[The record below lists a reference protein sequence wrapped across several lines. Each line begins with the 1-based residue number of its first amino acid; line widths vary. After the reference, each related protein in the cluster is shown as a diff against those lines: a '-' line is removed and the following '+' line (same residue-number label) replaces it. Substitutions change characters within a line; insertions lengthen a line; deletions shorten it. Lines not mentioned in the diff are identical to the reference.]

1 MSEFLDLVN
10 NLRTSNQQVA
20 ISSSADPANDFG
32 NDAVRNVA
40 IALQTGQQANSVNF
54 DLAKS
59 YITRFCHSSVS
70 SSGLYNVSDA
80 AKPSFNYARNSISI
94 PSRSANPGLYND
106 KGAFYNQIFH
116 EVSHYTRAQLGIS
129 GVISGTP
136 EYQKEEVIA
145 EMTACKMM
153 MNCGFPVDNLR
164 TSARYIDA
172 WANEYVKNLPE
183 AEKAAAK
190 AELLSDAE
198 KSADE
203 ALKLVHLNIGM
214 NQRYET
220 NQDLKMR
227 LIVPADEVKLAL
239 ARGVR
244 QDEKG
249 YYVRISDDFSKF
261 ERWSEKN
268 MLETAIQYSRK
279 AVNEAAP
286 EIRQDKENEL
296 NTAIQEAQKQ
306 AEAEEAQKASVVTS
320 SADNIDQREEISV
333 ASSEQSNAPNV
344 PDSNSV
350 NASLIAEI
358 QRMQQQLA
366 ELQKQLAATQ
376 KENEELRNGQHQ
388 QRAEAGR
395 ARENSANRNDI
406 KHTDDEAGTG
416 SMEME
421 RGHFQDGGSEPL
433 EGIQPEMGGEDISGL
448 RSRSGSISAGR
459 SRNAGSMGSD
469 RSNALSG
476 EDGGSIGN
484 HTHAGSRRSG
494 GAEENE
500 GTDDAD
506 RLSESRNVST
516 ESDRHEPGR
525 NRDGSVSGRR
535 SSGTLSADGTQEQ
548 VRSGNNFRQGDV
560 SGSEHSDND
569 GIHGIRDRSG
579 NVDLSMV
586 DKARSGAPE
595 EAVLPGEHTGARGE
609 TAGVSPV
616 SGNTGFESVNRG
628 SDAGV
633 FQSAGGGA
641 RSSVRNTGALGDD
654 GNSLS
659 DGTYGNE
666 RAENADSVSAG
677 SSQLVEESGLR
688 RSGELQGEHGRGQV
702 LHDRGDVTTANNANA
717 NEPDDQEVRPVTKEY
732 FLKTAI
738 YHALL
743 HYYKTGLES
752 SDLPSFENTKEAIE
766 AIYSNIH
773 GINNPDE
780 YFAKPYYKSTLEV
793 IEKTQKEHTLSL
805 YYTNEVLDKIRES
818 ARKTVND
825 NSIFSEKGMTETLSH
840 LNAFYN
846 GYDDG
851 YHRYPAKY
859 DDFIKYVDE
868 YESLGKIPLTEKEK
882 SEMIKVWVEYWVDFQ
897 LNHDEER
904 LFSDPDDNRK
914 PIINSQI
921 AELINKAILEF
932 KENPHEIIE
941 RNAEKLISFFHDKLY
956 DIVYKNI
963 SEEGLEPFA
972 KIAHISHSAEYE
984 HQIGYEFDKIYD
996 EIDKHYLQHET
1007 EINDAITEHL
1017 KITFPRTQEQYDSL
1031 SLTGQEKEEILKDVI
1046 KNWVD
1051 LQGYSEAGL
1060 KDPNY
1065 FPFARRFVFDKVMT
1079 YQTADLIYKPRAS
1092 ENTDAEQYF
1101 RDKLADIVSENLTE
1115 EGLKYLAKYAKTP
1128 KGSPFYEAAQND
1140 ISFVI
1145 DEIDNWYQGYENQI
1159 NDSLRDRLERQQES
1173 ATIENAETD
1182 KAVNTENQSETQT
1195 DGVFPRTQEEYDS
1208 LRNVQLSEQEKHDAV
1223 EIAVT
1228 EWVSWQENPDS
1239 SAAVLTEQT
1248 SALIDTHEHHQQ
1260 FENILID
1267 RVTEQL
1273 SEAGWASLAQFA
1285 RTPVESPFYE
1295 ASRYEALEEVLDEI
1309 DVIYREHEAEI
1320 NNSLTPVN
1328 EQQAD
1333 IQASQPETSSAPAE
1347 KQETQNNSGTVTD
1360 EYFLKNVIYH
1370 SILECVD
1377 FNITEG
1383 NNQLITAKMYLDGT
1397 LHHQD
1402 IKDSTERK
1410 LKDHVDAIY
1419 DAIKNVYDPR
1429 GYDRRDEE
1437 QISNAVREILG
1448 TDENLYR
1455 NFRYVNNRI
1464 VNRVIASVRDNHLF
1478 NAEAMQEIIGE
1489 MHESHSGYPTYDEVL
1504 ANLAKLEQALSDES
1518 TTEKAENTVNQPEP
1532 QETAQKSEEQ
1542 PEEIKPE
1549 ESQPENSVS
1558 EQQDIPLSETANAAD
1573 EQTETAHSAA
1583 EAQVTE
1589 KDPFEDLEYLYRTG
1603 QFSDDDARLRTSV
1616 YLIKNINFVN
1626 HPLSGDF
1633 GFWSYDFNDKRLYQN
1648 TYKVQAGF
1656 QGTSDEIPNNFS
1668 RYFYNDLNRRFGV
1681 TQNSDAVKAEL
1692 EKVFSNIMPDLR
1704 FKHQNNLVNDEL
1716 PEIKEKR
1723 AKKSRKKKDSD
1734 QIDLFDDAQTQTEMQ
1749 ETAQHEPVS
1758 SSAVSD
1764 KQQSDAPVTDS
1775 TKQEPA
1781 FSISDNWEIPEA
1793 DNTQTEK
1800 PTSLERFNRNISA
1813 IETLRKIQNEG
1824 DRAATKEEQAILAQ
1838 FSGWGGL
1845 LSHLHLTENS
1855 SNADKERY
1863 EKLRTLLGDEEFN
1876 KAQTSALTAFYTD
1889 PEIARTIYKGL
1900 EQAGFKGG
1908 NILEPSCG
1916 TGVFFGVMPREM
1928 MANSELHGIELEPIT
1943 GAIAQKLYPSADI
1956 RICGYE
1962 KSGQQNNNFDV
1973 VIGNVPFGNFSVTD
1987 PRYMKDHDDI
1997 HNYFINKSLD
2007 QVKPGGIVAVI
2018 TSSATLEDKDPA
2030 FREKIAEKAELMGAI
2045 RLPDY
2050 AFQNSGTDVK
2060 TDILFLKKRK
2070 QPIQREDAAK
2080 EIWVNTKQF
2089 EYGSKGYSFQ
2099 CFDRDSSYDGDE
2111 KSRFKSFKINR
2122 NWMIDHA
2129 PSCKDITDEYGR
2141 VMSKEQRQRE
2151 KAVDKINLPTL
2162 NEYYRQN
2169 SDMIIGG
2176 YESVSFNRYGQVSL
2190 DSGSVDNLKEELT
2203 NSLNHITGIFEAE
2216 KTEKSNT
2223 PKLNPW
2229 DFPDVKPN
2237 SFFLLNDKAYFKGID
2252 DVTPVASDFE
2262 APVKSFINLKNSFD
2276 SVINGMINE
2285 VSDNDLS
2292 TMQQTLRD
2300 DYFELRNVCNMKSED
2315 KDLPLFS
2322 IIGSGG
2328 KKSKNKEN
2336 AYEDAVKFLKKDV
2349 SFGRL
2354 QTLEITDKVF
2364 ETVINKKGIEEIKTK
2379 VLLKELSPITSKRT
2393 LNKQEIVRANTSN
2406 EALYL
2411 SLGNKGVVDFDY
2423 MSKISSISPAAL
2435 VKELQDGGQIFRDPS
2450 KHGSMY
2456 ENWIPKEEFLSGDI
2470 IDKIDQTRKRM
2481 NEDLSFEKELSALKK
2496 VLPQEK
2502 KFDEM
2507 DISISSP
2514 FVPTDIVGRFL
2525 DREFD
2530 GYGNKVVKD
2539 GSGKFHVDIGVN
2551 DYSKVK
2557 SYTVD
2562 GLDLDDVV
2570 QKFLNHD
2577 IIKNDCVKND
2587 ENAFRTVNHIY
2598 RKRFEEHFDNFVKN
2612 ELTPDDKKR
2621 IENNYNKSLNRN
2633 VPRKY
2638 DGSFLNF
2645 AGMNTDKIK
2654 LRTHQINTVARGIFG
2669 GNTMIAHEV
2678 GAGKTYTMIATA
2690 MEMKRMGICKKP
2702 VITVPNAVL
2711 DQWEKDFHD
2720 LYPQANV
2727 LKVTSEDM
2735 KSENIVSTAAKMA
2748 YNDWD
2753 AIIIS
2758 HKNLQ
2763 KIPVSQSVID
2773 MVKTRR
2779 QDEILE
2785 VAESSDLGIRA
2796 ERKWIEQEN
2805 DNLEKLITNIQNK
2818 YKDSGCPLTIDEIGI
2833 DRLFVD
2839 ESHMYKNL
2847 PIDTTMG
2854 SIVGLSKGGSALAQ
2868 EMEFKTAYF
2877 NEKTNYKGVIFAS
2890 GTPVSN
2896 TLGEMYSLQKFLQP
2910 QVLRKAGITNF
2921 HIWTDNF
2928 VNIELDKQ
2936 VNMTGQ
2942 GLNVK
2947 LVMKEFKNLDGLL
2960 NMFWQTGDFVTT
2972 KSLVGKEGF
2981 VLPDVERESV
2991 IIEPTQGQENL
3002 INAIEQ
3008 RMAVIEAGNVDP
3020 KKDNKLCVAGDSR
3033 KIGLDP
3039 RLLSDANLDR
3049 MNMTKSEAGKGVK
3062 IEKVAENV
3070 FNIWEETKDKRSTQ
3084 VIFCD
3089 LGTPKKSGKKG
3100 GNQFTVYDELKQQF
3114 IDRGVPANE
3123 IALIHDYDDE
3133 AKKEILF
3140 QSVNKGDIRIVIGS
3154 TEKLGTGCNFQKKL
3168 IAAHHVDAPWRP
3180 SDFTQREGRIV
3191 RQKNENKTVK
3201 IFTYATKKTFDA
3213 YMFDTLA
3220 RKQEYISAL
3229 FSGQEKSRRIEDL
3242 KDVKLD
3248 YKKMRT
3254 ITCGSEKLKAKLD
3267 LMDLMEEYVNAKKTE
3282 EQKLKNLS
3290 DNTLFAIPNR
3300 INACN
3305 SNIAKLEH
3313 VSDIKNANPIRFNEK
3328 KEKIFPGFR
3337 KPDGTFIDDKKEFMD
3352 YLTSKA
3358 PTDSLIGNYRGF
3370 PVYLYERRDDTG
3382 KMARKVA
3389 IAPSEFE
3396 ERVPMMRYGNDVAN
3410 ITSVFPAIDN
3420 NWDHRI
3426 DYFEYQLNESREQ
3439 LAKFEKELQDSDLS
3453 KKSIEKEIQ
3462 HYDDLINECNQKLSE
3477 LDAEELDEKAFVDI
3491 NNVDPSSLK
3500 DVACEE
3506 EEETEESNYSLP
3518 EGYEEQYYEPAGQEA
3533 LDLMPEEDK
3542 RHYIDVPFNEKNEA
3556 KALGAKWD
3564 QENKGWYVPEGIN
3577 MADFAKWPEKQKSEM
3592 PARDYI
3598 KVPMKDKDEA
3608 KALGAR
3614 WDKDNKL
3621 WFIPKNA
3628 NADLFAKWPRTTIA
3642 EKKAEQERKPVYS
3655 PRVTLYVPFSRKDEA
3670 KKLGA
3675 YWDARSKQWT
3685 CKAEDKAKF
3694 SEFLKPLPKTESKV
3708 RENTDRINH
3717 EPNVQSAMLRD
3728 LASAGV
3734 RIDAVSIQNT
3744 GKWIR
3749 VPLIDDKPGE
3759 KTGMLA
3765 IHLDGVPTMKF
3776 VNFRH
3781 PELSIPMNT
3790 ENKVRLYVG
3799 DLEQIK
3805 QSPQTEE
3812 RLKTVTEEAKARI
3825 AANQAAREAEREKAQ
3840 KSAQAKSEY
3849 FSQMPPASENSQY
3862 LVSKGIKPS
3871 PDLHQNQKSG
3881 DLFVPFYDADGQIKT
3896 TQIIHADGRK
3906 QFIEGGQKGGAFHP
3920 LDGIQSLAERDTIY
3934 ICEGYATANTI
3945 REATKEKMAVVAAGD
3960 CGNLLSVATAIHEKF
3975 PEKAIVIA
3983 GDDDRF
3989 NEVNSGRNHAE
4000 STARA
4005 IGATVVFPDFDG
4017 NSTGTDFNDMAKEK
4031 GIEAV
4036 REVLRNEYRQHRAT
4050 AEEAAPEKQPEKAK
4064 KPGYRR

>member
-54 DLAKS
+54 DLAKC
-59 YITRFCHSSVS
+59 YITRFCDSSVS
-70 SSGLYNVSDA
+70 SSLLYNVSDA

-153 MNCGFPVDNLR
+153 MNCGFPVANLR

-214 NQRYET
+214 NQRYEM

-376 KENEELRNGQHQ
+376 KENEELRNGQ
-388 QRAEAGR
+388 QRAENAGR
-395 ARENSANRNDI
+395 AGENSANRNDI

-516 ESDRHEPGR
+516 ESDRHVPGR

-641 RSSVRNTGALGDD
+641 RRSVQDTGAPGDD
-654 GNSLS
+654 DNSLS
-659 DGTYGNE
+659 DGAYGNE

-702 LHDRGDVTTANNANA
+702 LHDRGDVTSANNNA
-717 NEPDDQEVRPVTKEY
+717 NEPDAQEVRPLPNELIRADLTGRAASNWIKAQIYNTGIPVEELVLSGKLVTNEGLARRY
-732 FLKTAI
+732 DQ
-738 YHALL
+738 AL
-743 HYYKTGLES
+743 
-752 SDLPSFENTKEAIE
+752 IE
-766 AIYSNIH
+766 EI
-773 GINNPDE
+773 DD
-780 YFAKPYYKSTLEV
+780 
-793 IEKTQKEHTLSL
+793 TLSL
-805 YYTNEVLDKIRES
+805 INDNIREAVNLTI
-818 ARKTVND
+818 ARFSDIVNRNISDEGLSFLEKIYYGETASLSIEQLGKEIDQLNDEIKNLYLTHESELTNLITGYLAETEKAENTVN
-825 NSIFSEKGMTETLSH
+825 
-840 LNAFYN
+840 
-846 GYDDG
+846 
-851 YHRYPAKY
+851 
-859 DDFIKYVDE
+859 
-868 YESLGKIPLTEKEK
+868 
-882 SEMIKVWVEYWVDFQ
+882 
-897 LNHDEER
+897 
-904 LFSDPDDNRK
+904 
-914 PIINSQI
+914 
-921 AELINKAILEF
+921 
-932 KENPHEIIE
+932 
-941 RNAEKLISFFHDKLY
+941 
-956 DIVYKNI
+956 
-963 SEEGLEPFA
+963 
-972 KIAHISHSAEYE
+972 
-984 HQIGYEFDKIYD
+984 
-996 EIDKHYLQHET
+996 
-1007 EINDAITEHL
+1007 
-1017 KITFPRTQEQYDSL
+1017 
-1031 SLTGQEKEEILKDVI
+1031 
-1046 KNWVD
+1046 
-1051 LQGYSEAGL
+1051 
-1060 KDPNY
+1060 
-1065 FPFARRFVFDKVMT
+1065 
-1079 YQTADLIYKPRAS
+1079 QT
-1092 ENTDAEQYF
+1092 
-1101 RDKLADIVSENLTE
+1101 
-1115 EGLKYLAKYAKTP
+1115 
-1128 KGSPFYEAAQND
+1128 
-1140 ISFVI
+1140 
-1145 DEIDNWYQGYENQI
+1145 
-1159 NDSLRDRLERQQES
+1159 
-1173 ATIENAETD
+1173 
-1182 KAVNTENQSETQT
+1182 ETQT
-1195 DGVFPRTQEEYDS
+1195 DGIFPRTQEEYDS

-1239 SAAVLTEQT
+1239 SAAVMTEQT
-1248 SALIDTHEHHQQ
+1248 SALINTHEQHQQ

-1285 RTPVESPFYE
+1285 RTPVESPFYD

-1347 KQETQNNSGTVTD
+1347 KQETQNNSETVTD

-1429 GYDRRDEE
+1429 GYDRHDEM
-1437 QISNAVREILG
+1437 QISNAVREFLG

-1489 MHESHSGYPTYDEVL
+1489 MHESHSGYPTYDDVL
-1504 ANLAKLEQALSDES
+1504 ANLAKLEQSLSDEN
-1518 TTEKAENTVNQPEP
+1518 TEKADDTVNQPEP
-1532 QETAQKSEEQ
+1532 QKTAQKSQEQ

-1549 ESQPENSVS
+1549 ESQPENTVS
-1558 EQQDIPLSETANAAD
+1558 EQQDIPVSETANAAD
-1573 EQTETAHSAA
+1573 E
-1583 EAQVTE
+1583 E
-1589 KDPFEDLEYLYRTG
+1589 KDPLEDLEYLYRTG

-1633 GFWSYDFNDKRLYQN
+1633 GFWSYDFNDTRLYQN
-1648 TYKVQAGF
+1648 TYRVQAGF

-1668 RYFYNDLNRRFGV
+1668 RYFYEDLNRRFGV
-1681 TQNSDAVKAEL
+1681 TQNSDAVKDEL

-1734 QIDLFDDAQTQTEMQ
+1734 QIDLFDDAQNQTEMQ
-1749 ETAQHEPVS
+1749 ETAQHEPVT

-1764 KQQSDAPVTDS
+1764 KQQSEAPEASVTDS

-1781 FSISDNWEIPEA
+1781 FSISDNWEIPEE

-2129 PSCKDITDEYGR
+2129 PSSKDITDEYGR

-2292 TMQQTLRD
+2292 ALQQTLRD
-2300 DYFELRNVCNMKSED
+2300 DYYELRNVCNMKSED

-2393 LNKQEIVRANTSN
+2393 LNKQEIVHASTSN

-2638 DGSFLNF
+2638 DGTFLNF

-3070 FNIWEETKDKRSTQ
+3070 FNIWEETKEKRSTQ

-3089 LGTPKKSGKKG
+3089 LGTPKKKGKKS

-3123 IALIHDYDDE
+3123 IALIHDYDDD

-3410 ITSVFPAIDN
+3410 ITAVFPAIDN

-3462 HYDDLINECNQKLSE
+3462 HYDDLINECSQKLSE

-3518 EGYEEQYYEPAGQEA
+3518 EGYEEQYYEPAEQEA

-3564 QENKGWYVPEGIN
+3564 QENKGWYVPEGVN

-3805 QSPQTEE
+3805 QSPQAGD
-3812 RLKTVTEEAKARI
+3812 RLKTVTEEARARI

-3849 FSQMPPASENSQY
+3849 FSKMPTASENSQY

-3881 DLFVPFYDADGQIKT
+3881 DLFVPFYDADGKIKT

-3906 QFIEGGQKGGAFHP
+3906 QFIEGGQKGGSFHP

-4036 REVLRNEYRQHRAT
+4036 RDVLRNEYRQHRSA
-4050 AEEAAPEKQPEKAK
+4050 AEEAAPENQPEKAK